1 MSDSLLENSALREKI
16 ANLFVG
22 NIITQII
29 YVAAKLGIPDL
40 LAAGP
45 MTSDE
50 IATKASAHPR
60 ALFGILRALVA
71 LEVLAEQ
78 PDGRFALT
86 PIGEFLRSH
95 PGWRSQAI
103 LLGEEYFRASNDLLH
118 TALTGEP
125 AFDQVFGMGFYDY
138 FTRTENKA
146 AAARFN
152 EVMIMSAPL
161 RYSDVPAAFDFS
173 RIRKI
178 IDIGGGHGGLTSII
192 LQANPNLRAIL
203 FDAPQVIEGARGH
216 LASQGLSERCECVGG
231 YFFKSVP
238 RGGDAYIL
246 SSVVVNWDDLRAV
259 SILRNC
265 RDAMPPTGDLIL
277 IEYALL
283 EGRKY
288 SPSTLV
294 TAVAA
299 LAIQGS
305 HTRTEAEYHAMLATA
320 GFRIEKITPLF
331 YEPYVLIHARPV

>member
-16 ANLFVG
+16 ANMFVG
-22 NIITQII
+22 NIITQIV

-40 LAAGP
+40 LASGP

-50 IATKASAHPR
+50 IAAKAGAHPR
-60 ALFGILRALVA
+60 ALSGILRALVA

-78 PDGRFALT
+78 PDGRFALKQ
-86 PIGEFLRSH
+86 IGEFLRSH

-118 TALTGEP
+118 TALTGKP

-138 FTRTENKA
+138 FNGNGD

-161 RYSDVPAAFDFS
+161 RYSDVPTVFDFS
-173 RIRKI
+173 RISKI
-178 IDIGGGHGGLTSII
+178 VDIGGGHGGLTSII

-203 FDAPQVIEGARGH
+203 FDAPPVIEGARSR
-216 LASQGLSERCECVGG
+216 LATQGLSARCECVGG
-231 YFFKSVP
+231 DFFKSVP
-238 RGGDAYIL
+238 SGGDAYIL
-246 SSVVVNWDDLRAV
+246 SSVVVNWDDERAI
-259 SILRNC
+259 SLLRNC
-265 RDAMPPTGDLIL
+265 RAAMPPTSDLIL
-277 IEYALL
+277 IEYSLL
-283 EGRKY
+283 DGRKY
-288 SPSTLV
+288 SPSTFV

-305 HTRTEAEYHAMLATA
+305 HTRTEAEYHGMLTKA